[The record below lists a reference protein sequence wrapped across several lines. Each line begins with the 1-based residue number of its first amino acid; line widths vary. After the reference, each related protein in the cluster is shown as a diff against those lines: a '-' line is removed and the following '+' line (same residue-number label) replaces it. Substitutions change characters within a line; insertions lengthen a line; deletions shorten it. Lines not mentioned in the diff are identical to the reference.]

1 MKIKLEWKSLLIK
14 MIPFTL
20 GILIGVGVTKG
31 WKFLPY
37 LLGGYFL
44 GMIIFE
50 FIMMSINEKKAIA
63 NEMNL
68 PQEKNTIADTV
79 IYGTGKGIKQGNALY
94 DKGMNFL
101 IPITLL
107 GILAYV
113 IFLIT
118 KKQYDSSIMMFGF
131 FVVILLIKDIRREK
145 REESYVSVQ

>member
-1 MKIKLEWKSLLIK
+1 

-44 GMIIFE
+44 GMVVFE
-50 FIMMSINEKKAIA
+50 FIMMAINEKKAIA
-63 NEMNL
+63 DELNL
-68 PQEKNTIADTV
+68 PQEKNTIVDTV
-79 IYGTGKGIKQGNALY
+79 IYGTASGIKKGNSLY
-94 DKGMNFL
+94 DKGMSFL

-113 IFLIT
+113 VFLIT
-118 KKQYDSSIMMFGF
+118 F
-131 FVVILLIKDIRREK
+131 
-145 REESYVSVQ
+145 